1 MKKTLA
7 LVLVLFG
14 LAASFSGLEL
24 RMRKLP
30 RRKVPGAGILYIP
43 SGKYLKYATFG
54 FSTLVA
60 DVVYL
65 WAIQYY
71 GNEEIADRYDSLLHI
86 FGIIAELDPRYIDP
100 YEVGALIAIND
111 LGDMSLALKVLDI
124 GFEKNPGQWI
134 FPFEAGHYAAIAK
147 DYATARAYFKKAMD
161 VPGSPAIAKRLY
173 ADTSFKAMDL
183 KTSWETWLEVYNTA
197 SDDQIRKIASNHL
210 YQVKAAADIAA
221 LKAAAARFKEATG
234 RLPSDSAEL
243 VRAGLLPSLPKD
255 YDDADYVYDPATGE
269 FKTAVIPWKR

>member
-7 LVLVLFG
+7 LVLVLCG

-30 RRKVPGAGILYIP
+30 RRKVPGAGILYVP

-54 FSTLVA
+54 FSALMA
-60 DVVYL
+60 DAVFL

-86 FGIIAELDPRYIDP
+86 FGIISELDPRYVDA
-100 YEVGALIAIND
+100 YEVGALIALYD
-111 LGDMSLALKVLDI
+111 LNSLPLALKIFDTGL
-124 GFEKNPGQWI
+124 EKNPGQWI
-134 FPFEAGHYAAIAK
+134 FPFEAGHFAAIAK
-147 DYATARAYFKKAMD
+147 DYPTARTYFKKAMD
-161 VPGSPAIAKRLY
+161 IPGSPAIAKRLY
-173 ADTSFKAMDL
+173 ADQSFKAMDL
-183 KTSWETWLEVYNTA
+183 KTSWETWLEVFNTA
-197 SDDQIRKIASNHL
+197 PDEQIKKIASNHL
-210 YQVKAAADIAA
+210 YQVKAAADITA
-221 LKAAAARFKEATG
+221 LKAATDRFKAASG
-234 RLPSDSAEL
+234 RLPSEPAEL

-255 YDDADYVYDPATGE
+255 FDGDDYVYDPATGE

>member
-1 MKKTLA
+1 MKKK
-7 LVLVLFG
+7 
-14 LAASFSGLEL
+14 LAAALLLILLAAGFSGLEL
-24 RMRKLP
+24 KLRALP
-30 RRKVPGAGILYIP
+30 RKKVPGAGILYIP

-54 FSTLVA
+54 FSGLMA

-86 FGIIAELDPRYIDP
+86 FGIIAELDPRYVDA
-100 YEVGALIAIND
+100 YEVGALIATND
-111 LGDMSLALKVLDI
+111 LGDTSLALKVLDI
-124 GFEKNPGQWI
+124 GFAKNPDQWI
-134 FPFEAGHYAAIAK
+134 FPFEAGHYAAVAK
-147 DYATARAYFKKAMD
+147 DFETARAYYKKAMD
-161 VPGSPAIAKRLY
+161 IPGAPAIAQRLY

-197 SDDQIRKIASNHL
+197 QDDQIRKIASNHL

-221 LKAAAARFKEATG
+221 LRKAVAAFKDRAG
-234 RLPSDSAEL
+234 RLPGDPGDL
-243 VRAGLLPSLPKD
+243 VRAGLLPVLPQD
-255 YDDADYVYDPATGE
+255 YDGGDYVYDPATGD

>member
-1 MKKTLA
+1 MRKTLA
-7 LVLVLFG
+7 LILVLCG

-24 RMRKLP
+24 RMRTMP

-54 FSTLVA
+54 FSTLIA

-86 FGIIAELDPRYIDP
+86 FGIISELDPRYVDA
-100 YEVGALIAIND
+100 YEVGALIAAGDMQD
-111 LGDMSLALKVLDI
+111 LGLALKIFDL
-124 GFEKNPGQWI
+124 GFAKNPSQWI
-134 FPFEAGHYAAIAK
+134 FPFEAGHYARSAK
-147 DYATARAYFKKAMD
+147 DFPTARAYFKKAMD
-161 VPGSPAIAKRLY
+161 IPGAPAIAKRLY

-183 KTSWETWLEVYNTA
+183 KASWETWLEVYNTA
-197 SDDQIRKIASNHL
+197 TDEQIKKIASNHL
-210 YQVKAAADIAA
+210 YQVKAAADIGA
-221 LKAAAARFKEATG
+221 LKAAAAKFKAASGRF
-234 RLPSDSAEL
+234 PSGPDEIL
-243 VRAGLLPSLPKD
+243 RAGLLPSIPKD
-255 YDDADYVYDPATGE
+255 YDGADYLYDPATGE